1 MIHRILFLGV
11 LSIMIGCSA
20 APEENIAEKV
30 HASTFSEK
38 LETLDDVQLLDVR
51 TPEEFAEGAIRNAVN
66 INFYGDDFD
75 AQLTKLDKKKPVM
88 VYCQAGAPEG
98 RSGQTM
104 AKLKELGFQQVYELE
119 GGYLGWMSK

>member
-1 MIHRILFLGV
+1 MILRILSFSLFC
-11 LSIMIGCSA
+11 LLISCSA
-20 APEENIAEKV
+20 APEESIAEKV

-38 LETLDDVQLLDVR
+38 LDNLDDVQLLDVR

-104 AKLKELGFQQVYELE
+104 AKLKELGFQTVYELE